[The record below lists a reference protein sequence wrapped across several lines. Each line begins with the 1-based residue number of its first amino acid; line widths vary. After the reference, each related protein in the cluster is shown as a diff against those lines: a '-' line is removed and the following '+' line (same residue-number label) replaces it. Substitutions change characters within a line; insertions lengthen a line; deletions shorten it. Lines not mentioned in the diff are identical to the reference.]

1 MLIERGVD
9 VGICR
14 VRLRFEQDAGGEQHP
29 GLAIAALR
37 DVFLDPRALK
47 RMTPVVRKP
56 LDRRETLSRRV
67 GCRDLAGTNRRVAL
81 KDRAR
86 TTNAHAA
93 AVFGAG
99 EPKLIAQYPKE
110 RSVALDVQRS
120 PAAVYNYRYLGHRVS
135 FATP

>member
-56 LDRRETLSRRV
+56 LDCGEALSRRLRR
-67 GCRDLAGTNRRVAL
+67 RDLAGSNCIVTVEYGAC
-81 KDRAR
+81 
-86 TTNAHAA
+86 AA
-93 AVFGAG
+93 DADSAPVLRAG
-99 EPKLIAQYPKE
+99 ESKLIAQYPKK
-110 RSVALDVQRS
+110 RRVALDVQR
-120 PAAVYNYRYLGHRVS
+120 AAGPIYNYRYVS
-135 FATP
+135 HVVPSRRT